1 MTTTNLA
8 TRSTDVYPTNPLDW
22 EIGRLSRGMERLFD
36 DLLGPTLPLRR
47 FQFPEE
53 WEATTFAPRCD
64 MEDRENAVVLTA
76 EVPGYGREELS
87 VEARGDTLT
96 LRGEHHQERTEDDT
110 RYVCRESCRG
120 TFERTFRLPG
130 EIDVEHVEAKL
141 KDGILTLTLP
151 KLHAEEHRR
160 IEVTEG

>member
-1 MTTTNLA
+1 MTTTNLT

-53 WEATTFAPRCD
+53 WEAASFAPRCD

-76 EVPGYGREELS
+76 EVPGYKP
-87 VEARGDTLT
+87 RGT
-96 LRGEHHQERTEDDT
+96 LRGGERRHLDAAG
-110 RYVCRESCRG
+110 RASSG
-120 TFERTFRLPG
+120 T
-130 EIDVEHVEAKL
+130 
-141 KDGILTLTLP
+141 DG
-151 KLHAEEHRR
+151 
-160 IEVTEG
+160 G